1 MAQLS
6 TTMSQAH
13 SATAFHYITPTHK
26 TRQRTCSLCV
36 YVCISLLVLRK
47 THLLDLK
54 LLLSVCCVAAAGT
67 GFGLLGGC
75 VGHFYVG
82 HGSWWFRG
90 VREGTRVSVLM
101 RVECMSVFWV
111 EDGKCC
117 RYGRQLCSYYLLV
130 TIRYRYGLQ
139 NTR

>member
-26 TRQRTCSLCV
+26 TRQRTRSLCV

-75 VGHFYVG
+75 VGHFYIG

-101 RVECMSVFWV
+101 RVECISVFRWRMGSV
-111 EDGKCC
+111 AGMEGN
-117 RYGRQLCSYYLLV
+117 YLM
-130 TIRYRYGLQ
+130 
-139 NTR
+139 